1 MQAIEAIGFGAEFGP
16 QLHEALESNTFNVTF
31 NVIIYAD

>member
-16 QLHEALESNTFNVTF
+16 QLIEALDSKT
-31 NVIIYAD
+31 

>member
-16 QLHEALESNTFNVTF
+16 QMTEALESKNNGPL
-31 NVIIYAD
+31 

>member
-16 QLHEALESNTFNVTF
+16 QMSEALESNF
-31 NVIIYAD
+31 DLEL